1 MNIFKIQQSTFKVF
15 LFEKKE
21 WRFRFSFIL
30 FFPCSIISFAQSPHA
45 WSLRECID
53 YALEHNI
60 TVKQQDVTR
69 QQREIEVST
78 AKNSRLPDLNASASQ
93 NWSFGRGLNSENTYS
108 DTNTSNTSF
117 GLSTSV
123 PLFTGFRIPNTIELN
138 KLNLQAATAD
148 LEKARN
154 DIRMQVAQAY
164 VQILYDMELCY
175 VAQRQIDID
184 SMQVVRLRGLYEDGK
199 ASGVEVAQQ
208 EAALAQSRLTLTQA
222 DNGYKLDLL
231 ALTQLLELPSPEGFA
246 IIRPAVDGI
255 NPSDEAVPPLP
266 DEIYNEAL
274 SVKPEVKA
282 ELYRLKGTEANVKI
296 AKSALWP
303 TLSLVAGL
311 GSNYYKTSGFRAD
324 AFGRQMRNNFNQYIG
339 FNLNVPIFNR
349 FSTRNSIRSARLG
362 MQTQQLQFDNVKKT
376 LYKEIQQAY
385 YNAVAAKA
393 KYESSG
399 QAVWSN
405 SAAFD
410 LMSAK
415 YEYGKAN
422 ITEFNEAKNNW
433 LKSES
438 DHVRAKYEY
447 MYDLALIDFYRG
459 NELDFKY

>member
-1 MNIFKIQQSTFKVF
+1 LLLLFLTLITF
-15 LFEKKE
+15 
-21 WRFRFSFIL
+21 
-30 FFPCSIISFAQSPHA
+30 PSFAQSPHA

-222 DNGYKLDLL
+222 DNGYKMDLL

-405 SAAFD
+405 SAAFE